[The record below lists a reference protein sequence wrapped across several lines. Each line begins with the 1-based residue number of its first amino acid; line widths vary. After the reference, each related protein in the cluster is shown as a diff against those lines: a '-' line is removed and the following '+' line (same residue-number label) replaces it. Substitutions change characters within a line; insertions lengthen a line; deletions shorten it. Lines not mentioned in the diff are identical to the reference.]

1 MKTIVITCT
10 FSVMLLAGSAASA
23 SPLTWAQVGNVDN
36 LVASGTADNSGQGE
50 KLWIANALGIPVG
63 ELVYE
68 QVDNSGGAFWQPV
81 LGTDNIFAFDL
92 GAEPSWF
99 MLKTGA
105 GAENAAGEELRN
117 FLYENL
123 DELQYATID
132 FTELGFDKIEI
143 GKVSHVS
150 IPGGTDLTTE
160 NLTPVPEPASLTLL
174 GAGLAAVGAKL
185 RRRKQQV
192 Q

>member
-99 MLKTGA
+99 MLKTGN
-105 GAENAAGEELRN
+105 GSDTDSTN
-117 FLYENL
+117 FLFENE
-123 DELQYATID
+123 DSLQYALID
-132 FTELGFDKIEI
+132 FDDLEFDKTEI
-143 GKVSHVS
+143 GKVGYV
-150 IPGGTDLTTE
+150 GTTNELGNE
-160 NLTPVPEPASLTLL
+160 SFIQSEITPVPEPASLTLL
-174 GAGLAAVGAKL
+174 GLGLAGVAT
-185 RRRKQQV
+185 RMRRKKR
-192 Q
+192 